1 MPDYPRKLRAV
12 AAAGVLTVAL
22 ALPIGVAAAAENSQ
36 PTQGESLGAP
46 AQGSPL
52 APATQAP
59 SPSGG
64 GSGAGT
70 ESEAAPGTEVGSG
83 SKPASGTEGRS
94 GSEAPSG
101 THTESSKSAGA
112 GVTEN
117 SPLTPEVVRHPRI
130 PPASGGTTAEKP
142 TRGEEELA
150 EAGSEREA
158 DEAAERAGEEAGTNP
173 AAPALQIPSLT
184 ASSCAATAVPP
195 QLIPIYQR
203 ASAQYALGSQGPAVL
218 AGINAVETG
227 FGTNL
232 GPSSAGAEGWMQ
244 FMPSTWAEY
253 GVDASGDGVADPN
266 NPEDAIFAAARY
278 LSAAGMPADTYGAI
292 YAYNHADW
300 YVSEVLANAGCYAAE
315 IGDSAFTAAGL
326 TPQIEVLRCEAAP
339 GWKKQ
344 IPAEYLEAFERAAA
358 RYELGRRGVWALAA
372 MARLES
378 NFGRGMDKKQLAETG
393 PLGLEASEWRQYRVD
408 GDDDGHIEHADIFD
422 SAATLAREIWSKG
435 SLEAGVFAH
444 NQAAWYVEEVLAEAE
459 EIQGGCKT
467 HYVDWRVAPLA
478 AETQVQG
485 AEAVIQ
491 PNGLAAAP
499 ASAPPAVKA
508 AIAAANSIATTP
520 YVWGGGHAS
529 FYSYGYD
536 CSGAVSF
543 ALYGGGL
550 LDTPLTSGSLESYG
564 EPGPGKWITIY
575 ANATHTYMVIA
586 GLRWDTVGDA
596 SGTGPRWHAEPP
608 YPEGFVV
615 RHPAGY

>member
-1 MPDYPRKLRAV
+1 MSSPPRKLRAV
-12 AAAGVLTVAL
+12 AAATAISAAL
-22 ALPIGVAAAAENSQ
+22 ALPIAVADAAESGSPQ
-36 PTQGESLGAP
+36 PTQGAALEAP
-46 AQGSPL
+46 TQNSPL
-52 APATQAP
+52 APATEAAGDAAGT
-59 SPSGG
+59 SGEGNEG
-64 GSGAGT
+64 GS
-70 ESEAAPGTEVGSG
+70 
-83 SKPASGTEGRS
+83 EGGS
-94 GSEAPSG
+94 GSEAGSG
-101 THTESSKSAGA
+101 STGE

-117 SPLTPEVVRHPRI
+117 SPLTPEVVRHPQL
-130 PPASGGTTAEKP
+130 PPASGGTAAEEP
-142 TRGEEELA
+142 TVGEEEIA
-150 EAGSEREA
+150 EAGSEQEA
-158 DEAAERAGEEAGTNP
+158 DEAAERAATETDQ
-173 AAPALQIPSLT
+173 AAPTLQIPALT
-184 ASSCAATAVPP
+184 ASACAASAVPP

-203 ASAQYALGSQGPAVL
+203 ASSQYGLGSQGPAVL
-218 AGINAVETG
+218 AGINAVETA

-244 FMPSTWAEY
+244 FMPSTWATY
-253 GVDASGDGVADPN
+253 GVDANGDGVADPN

-278 LSAAGMPADTYGAI
+278 LSVAGMPADTYGAI

-300 YVSEVLANAGCYAAE
+300 YVSEVLADAGCYAAE
-315 IGDSAFTAAGL
+315 VGDPSFTAAGL

-344 IPAEYLEAFERAAA
+344 IPAEYLEAFEAAAA
-358 RYELGRRGVWALAA
+358 RYELGKRGVWALAA
-372 MARLES
+372 IARLES
-378 NFGRGMDKKQLAETG
+378 SFGRGMDKKELGESG
-393 PLGLEASEWRQYRVD
+393 PLGLEASEWKRYRVD
-408 GDDDGHIEHADIFD
+408 GDGDGHIRHADIFD

-444 NQAAWYVEEVLAEAE
+444 NQAAWYVEEVLGEAAEIE
-459 EIQGGCKT
+459 GGCKT
-467 HYVDWRVAPLA
+467 TYVDWRVAPLA
-478 AETQVQG
+478 AETSVSG

-543 ALYGGGL
+543 ALYGAGL
-550 LDTPLTSGSLESYG
+550 LDSPLTSGSLESYG

-575 ANATHTYMVIA
+575 ANGEHTYMTIA

-596 SGTGPRWHAEPP
+596 NGTGPRWHAEPP
-608 YPEGFVV
+608 YPAGFVV
-615 RHPAGY
+615 RHPTGY